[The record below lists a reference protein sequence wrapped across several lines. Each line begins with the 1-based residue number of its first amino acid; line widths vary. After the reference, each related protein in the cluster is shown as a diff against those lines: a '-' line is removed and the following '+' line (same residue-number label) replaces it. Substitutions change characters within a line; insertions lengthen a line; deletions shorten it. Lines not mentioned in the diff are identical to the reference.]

1 MSKMAKGTLPALVTI
16 GVMAVTSLYLQPLLV
31 GGMISDRGFTE
42 QQAGFIASADLAGMA
57 LASFIALAWLTRIG
71 WRVAALFGLAT
82 MALAN
87 AATTAVF
94 SAELFAV
101 VRFVSGFGG
110 GTLLAI
116 AMVGIGHS
124 EHADRNYAILLVCQL
139 LFGTLGLWALPFL
152 LAGFGLNGAY
162 WLLALLAVLVTAV
175 TAAIPTIRAREASA
189 TGTVPAQ
196 TWLACSAV
204 LLAILLFFVEQNAV
218 WAYSERIGNA
228 AGLSAEYIGFSLGL
242 ANLMGLV
249 GAALVAWLG
258 TRFGRLLPLC
268 VVTVVQ
274 IVCLGVLVGQMGD
287 RTFLAGMMLLAFAWN
302 VIIPYQL
309 GILAE
314 IDASGRMLAL
324 AATVTGVGLAL
335 GPGAGAMVLRG
346 EDYSSI
352 NVLAG
357 VLAIAILVL
366 VLPALLQIR
375 RKAAA

>member
-1 MSKMAKGTLPALVTI
+1 MAKGTLPALVTV
-16 GVMAVTSLYLQPLLV
+16 GVMAVTSLYLQPMLV
-31 GGMISDRGFTE
+31 GGMISDRGFSE

-57 LASFIALAWLTRIG
+57 LASFVALAWLTRVG
-71 WRVAALFGLAT
+71 WRSAALAGLAI

-87 AATTAVF
+87 AATTVVF
-94 SAELFAV
+94 SPELFAA
-101 VRFVSGFGG
+101 VRFASGLGG

-124 EHADRNYAILLVCQL
+124 EQADRNYAILLVCQL
-139 LFGTLGLWALPFL
+139 LFGTLGLWASPFL
-152 LAGFGLNGAY
+152 LARFGLNGAY
-162 WLLALLAVLVTAV
+162 WLLALFAVLVMAV
-175 TAAIPTIRAREASA
+175 TAAIPTIRAREASV

-258 TRFGRLLPLC
+258 TRFGRLVPLC
-268 VVTVVQ
+268 AVTVVQ
-274 IVCLGVLVGQMGD
+274 VVCLAVLVGQMGD

-314 IDASGRMLAL
+314 IDASGRLLAL

-335 GPGAGAMVLRG
+335 GPGVGALVLRG
-346 EDYSSI
+346 ENYASI

-366 VLPALLQIR
+366 VLPALMQLR